1 MNCKFN
7 VPGKK
12 RKQLAQTIASWLGC
26 EASYKGA
33 PSFAYEI
40 DYFTID
46 SEGVLSFDD
55 RADSEVI
62 ENLFDH
68 LNNEGFEFEKESNEE
83 SNGIDRINIQIPS
96 TDITQ
101 RTLDNLHKLIESKE
115 KLIKKALGCDSLPVN
130 FNDDD
135 DAVEFPWF
143 TGDKTPDEMQTYM
156 LFISKLVEIAKRQKW
171 VAAKQTD
178 VENEKYAFRCF
189 LLKLGF
195 VGNEFKTARKILLRN
210 FEGSSA
216 FKSGKKSEVE
226 SNV

>member
-1 MNCKFN
+1 
-7 VPGKK
+7 
-12 RKQLAQTIASWLGC
+12 
-26 EASYKGA
+26 
-33 PSFAYEI
+33 
-40 DYFTID
+40 
-46 SEGVLSFDD
+46 
-55 RADSEVI
+55 
-62 ENLFDH
+62 
-68 LNNEGFEFEKESNEE
+68 
-83 SNGIDRINIQIPS
+83 
-96 TDITQ
+96 
-101 RTLDNLHKLIESKE
+101 
-115 KLIKKALGCDSLPVN
+115 
-130 FNDDD
+130 
-135 DAVEFPWF
+135 
-143 TGDKTPDEMQTYM
+143 M